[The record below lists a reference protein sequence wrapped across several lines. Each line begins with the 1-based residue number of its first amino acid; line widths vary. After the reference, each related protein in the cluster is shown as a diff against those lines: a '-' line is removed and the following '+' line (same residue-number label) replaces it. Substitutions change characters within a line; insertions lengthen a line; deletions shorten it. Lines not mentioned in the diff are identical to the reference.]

1 MNNSGDSTH
10 KPRAIDMQRFRDQA
24 TGIGQTRQASAMTGA
39 ARSQRVIDAAPKA
52 QERVADPSYPA
63 PTPVY
68 DPLTGLTRHPH
79 AGKFVA
85 VQGTLGK
92 AGQ

>member
-63 PTPVY
+63 PTPIG
-68 DPLTGLTRHPH
+68 DPVGGFRHTYTGR
-79 AGKFVA
+79 FVPI
-85 VQGTLGK
+85 QGRLGK